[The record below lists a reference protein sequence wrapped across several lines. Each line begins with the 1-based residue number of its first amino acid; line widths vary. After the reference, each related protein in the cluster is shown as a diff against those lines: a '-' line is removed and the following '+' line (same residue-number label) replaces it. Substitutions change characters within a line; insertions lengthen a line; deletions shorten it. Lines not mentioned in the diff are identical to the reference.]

1 MAANLD
7 GTPADSRGKDSPVE
21 DYLNDKFQTLSDL
34 DNLDTLL
41 TMVQTQQSQLRDQ
54 LQDAET
60 RAEKA
65 RTAARE
71 HSQNVLIQAELFRQ
85 EQEDIDRRLRA
96 TTSSETAQDAAR
108 EFEASMEKLRR
119 LDVAKG
125 YVALIIEVNKLSEE
139 ARKLIQK
146 DPKSALV
153 PYNKLQNLSKSLR
166 IRHEASE
173 SAAVHLVD
181 FVETTTSTLWD
192 EMKDKLAGEFQDV
205 LGKMGWPAP
214 KVDLNKFPEFQKG
227 FEKLLILQEPEIESG
242 LKDKP
247 LLPLEALVKPLE
259 LRFRYHF
266 EGNKQT
272 NRVDKPEWFLSQLI
286 TLITTYNPFLCSSIQ
301 PILSVSEN
309 PHVSSRDAVNEF
321 ITALLPVLRRK
332 IHNLLPQILDQ
343 AQLLSHFIHEMIK
356 FDAVLRDEF
365 SYVPYG
371 ENGWKGVTH
380 EVLTVENGF
389 AGWIK
394 VEKEFALSRYHN
406 ILNAED
412 AWVIDYDSAG
422 SNDAKPTKSAL
433 RLKDL
438 LETITDRYRPLTSFS
453 QRLSFLMNIQISILD
468 QYLNRLQSSIDAFS
482 ILSSSIARAVQG
494 ASKEEIQSLSGIA
507 GLERLCK
514 VYGSASFLED
524 CTRDWDEDTF
534 FLELWEELQTRA
546 QKSQQS
552 NSNKTL
558 TGTMNV
564 EEVANVT
571 SNAVVSGD
579 DDGALFDN
587 IAEAYKSLRTRAEE
601 MIVELLLG
609 SVREELKS
617 YSRITIWSSI
627 DMDRGDST
635 ISPEIVP
642 AVATLNSFLDFLS
655 KTVATAVFRRVFRK
669 LGTGIQDWMWDYVIT
684 RNQFSSAGGS
694 QFSSDIN
701 EIWKTCSRYV
711 EEPTASMRKLKD
723 TCVLL
728 TLPTAPAEGSI
739 GLKEVS
745 GPVFENNDKARDT
758 LSRLGLANLS
768 VNDARTVLQRRVEAF
783 S

>member
-1 MAANLD
+1 MSGNLD
-7 GTPADSRGKDSPVE
+7 GTPVDSRGKDSPVE

-34 DNLDTLL
+34 ENLDALL
-41 TMVQTQQSQLRDQ
+41 TIVQTQQSQLRDQ
-54 LQDAET
+54 LQEAET
-60 RAEKA
+60 RADKA
-65 RTAARE
+65 RNAAKE
-71 HSQNVLIQAELFRQ
+71 HSQNVLIQAQLFRQ

-108 EFEASMEKLRR
+108 EFETSMEKLRR

-125 YVALIIEVNKLSEE
+125 YIALIIEVNKLSEE

-153 PYNKLQNLSKSLR
+153 PYNKLQHLAKSLK

-181 FVETTTSTLWD
+181 FVEKTTSTLWD
-192 EMKDKLAGEFQDV
+192 EMKDKLAGEFQNV

-227 FEKLLILQEPEIESG
+227 FDKLLVLQEPEIQSG

-247 LLPLEALVKPLE
+247 LLPLEVLVKPLE

-266 EGNKQT
+266 EGDKQT

-286 TLITTYNPFLCSSIQ
+286 TLITTYNPFLCSYIQ
-301 PILSVSEN
+301 PILSSSEN

-406 ILNAED
+406 ILKAED

-422 SNDAKPTKSAL
+422 PNDAKPTKSAL

-438 LETITDRYRPLTSFS
+438 LETITDRYRPLTSFN

-494 ASKEEIQSLSGIA
+494 TSKEEVQSLSGIG

-514 VYGSASFLED
+514 VYGSATFLED
-524 CTRDWDEDTF
+524 CTRDWDEDPF

-552 NSNKTL
+552 NSNKSL

-564 EEVANVT
+564 EEIANVT

-609 SVREELKS
+609 SIKEELKS
-617 YSRITIWSSI
+617 YSRITLWSSI

-642 AVATLNSFLDFLS
+642 AVATLNSFLDFLA
-655 KTVATAVFRRVFRK
+655 KTVAAAVFRRVFRK
-669 LGTGIQDWMWDYVIT
+669 LGAGIQNWMWDYVIT

-723 TCVLL
+723 SCVLL
-728 TLPTAPAEGSI
+728 TLPTSPAEGSL
-739 GLKEVS
+739 GLKEVAGS
-745 GPVFENNDKARDT
+745 VFQGGDKARDT
-758 LSRLGLANLS
+758 LGRLGLANLS
-768 VNDARTVLQRRVEAF
+768 ANDARTVLQRRVEAF
-783 S
+783 A